1 MHKLKINNSLDV
13 ARWEKLECQCDMH
26 NETKCYPFVKCE
38 HCRCQEC
45 WDSVPQENFTIKEND
60 IDDDGNPLETTHDKT
75 VNEIT
80 LVRGKD
86 LEDVMGWTF

>member
-1 MHKLKINNSLDV
+1 MKINNSLDV

-45 WDSVPQENFTIKEND
+45 WDSVPQQDFTIIELDENNNE
-60 IDDDGNPLETTHDKT
+60 ITK
-75 VNEIT
+75 VINEIT
-80 LVRGKD
+80 LVRGHN
-86 LEDVMGWTF
+86 LEDIQGWTF

>member
-45 WDSVPQENFTIKEND
+45 WDSVPQENFTVTKL
-60 IDDDGNPLETTHDKT
+60 DDEGNEDGTRTVDK
-75 VNEIT
+75 IT
-80 LVRGKD
+80 LVRGHD
-86 LEDVMGWTF
+86 LEDVIGWTF